1 MVLKNVPSRSSS
13 PRSSDVL
20 LVRPFLQHWLFWVV
34 GGFVL
39 GHWHGRFF
47 DSAAQDV
54 VRIEKAPSLSSV
66 DRTSFGQHN
75 GWTTIQ
81 VFRGTTSGIDS
92 PNKSSWHSQMRQD
105 ELVFS
110 LLRNKT
116 DGYFVD
122 LAANDAIQLSNTYSL
137 ERDWGWNGVCIEP
150 NPIYWYNLST
160 FRSCDT
166 IAAVVGSRRMEGAFN
181 LRCRHFY
188 IHSFEETLQKCI
200 FDSKLEI
207 MVESL
212 ERVLTMDGV
221 GNPKVKGDSQCR
233 LKRF

>member
-13 PRSSDVL
+13 PKSSDVL
-20 LVRPFLQHWLFWVV
+20 LARPFLQHWLVWVI

-47 DSAAQDV
+47 HSATQDA
-54 VRIEKAPSLSSV
+54 VRIEKVPSLSSV
-66 DRTSFGQHN
+66 DRSSLGQHN

-81 VFRGTTSGIDS
+81 VFRGRTTSDIIDS
-92 PNKSSWHSQMRQD
+92 VNSASWHSQMRQD

-116 DGYFVD
+116 NGYFVD

-150 NPIYWYNLST
+150 NPIYWHNLSA

-166 IAAVVGSRRMEGAFN
+166 IAAVVGSRRMEGTFI
-181 LRCRHFY
+181 LCY
-188 IHSFEETLQKCI
+188 SIHSLR
-200 FDSKLEI
+200 KL
-207 MVESL
+207 
-212 ERVLTMDGV
+212 
-221 GNPKVKGDSQCR
+221 
-233 LKRF
+233 